1 MFLISYCSREFSSVD
16 KHNICEVC
24 VRTLKKK
31 KKTQCLFLKFII
43 LNTLFI
49 NITVTSFST
58 PTIYPIKC
66 CKVVLES

>member
-31 KKTQCLFLKFII
+31 KKNSMPIFKIYYLEY
-43 LNTLFI
+43 
-49 NITVTSFST
+49 
-58 PTIYPIKC
+58 TIYKYYSDIIFHTDYLSNKM
-66 CKVVLES
+66 LQSGS